1 MTTIRL
7 RAILPLLAALAIF
20 PASTQ
25 AQEAKAEE
33 KTQAIKAARGMLELQ
48 VPESW
53 KRSSKRST
61 IIEYEFFAPADAKD
75 AESRARITMMAS
87 GGTIKQNI
95 ERWYGQFQQP
105 DGGST
110 KDRAKVKEF
119 KADGQTVHWVDI
131 TGNFQERMGGGPFS
145 GGKTVTRTD
154 HRMLG
159 AIIVAGRL
167 QYFVKMTGPAKVCFF
182 TCVAFLS

>member
-1 MTTIRL
+1 
-7 RAILPLLAALAIF
+7 
-20 PASTQ
+20 
-25 AQEAKAEE
+25 
-33 KTQAIKAARGMLELQ
+33 
-48 VPESW
+48 
-53 KRSSKRST
+53 
-61 IIEYEFFAPADAKD
+61 
-75 AESRARITMMAS
+75 MMAS

-159 AIIVAGRL
+159 AIVFRIPIRSAASRRL
-167 QYFVKMTGPAKVCFF
+167 QGRVSTFFATFVEFSKQKRMP
-182 TCVAFLS
+182 